1 MQIRNE
7 RKNGCR
13 KGKRW
18 ADVRGDGNIERVG
31 RRQTGWTT
39 EKARVKIGEIESKKE
54 GEETSEGSA
63 VRKGKR

>member
-39 EKARVKIGEIESKKE
+39 EKARVKIGEIESKK
-54 GEETSEGSA
+54 
-63 VRKGKR
+63 